1 MVSFVTRDQLV
12 VFDPHGTHLPGGLLG
27 LRCNFVEKGFRDSHA
42 AQAAPFVWEGASAL
56 PFCDAD
62 LRAPL
67 DGTLFRLPLR
77 TEQQAQRS
85 AIAQHSFTD
94 AEVGGLLQDLAQAAG
109 SMLLFLK
116 HVESIEIYERPAEGG
131 APRCVHRTAVGMPE
145 GAAAASELRML
156 RCLSAT
162 STQQPER
169 SCYSYELALKR
180 EQPTVEES
188 WLLHWSSGEEL
199 GEGEEES
206 RGSAIAK
213 GLGLSEWVAV
223 AMPLSGRK
231 GEREEPAGRAY
242 CYLPLPIST
251 GLRTHIH
258 ASFALS
264 SNRRDLWMADD
275 LSGGGALKAQWNA
288 HLLGTAL
295 PHCMASMLELLPA
308 RISSMFRNDVK
319 ARAATIYAALP
330 DLELV
335 KSPFE
340 QMATRTI
347 REAARRDCA
356 VLYDA
361 GSREPWVRLSDAVF
375 QDAEFAALFAGDS
388 RVRQMMTTADE
399 VRLVSPPQF
408 VCASLQKAG
417 VAVRTTSPKM
427 VSSMLQKHTLSKLL
441 TKAQAHTLLTY
452 LLHDFRSRKDAFS
465 NLISLNVAPMHAL
478 PSASSPSAGRASP
491 VLATFQA
498 RTNSS
503 NFLYLCPTFRLGDD
517 ESSPEVDGREMMP
530 EFPWFL
536 DPEASP
542 EVLEALRSQ
551 QSLAQLNIVRLN
563 LRALASNMQYVLPPA
578 WRSRTSPIAL
588 DGASDT
594 TAQEASPSKSRS
606 WKTNNRKKRRDGGDD
621 GSSHRETLGAREVL
635 RRLEL
640 FWGFIDSCGERLDL
654 SRTMQGWPVVM
665 AARHAP
671 AGGEPELFAM
681 SVETAKSVSVL
692 ARDMYSQEELAVLD
706 SAGVLFLTGAAERL
720 AAQVQGSDK
729 VAPALRAVARCFTPA
744 HKELRALR
752 LKNQSRAEQLA
763 DAGSAPQ
770 LEPEPEPE
778 LGPELGPE
786 PELCASLRGLVLT
799 WSGARGP
806 VLQKKARR
814 QRSFDSIPE
823 GTLRALPIFETIGGE
838 WVSAATTMGAVHVCC
853 APSRAWETLLR
864 KHAVDVPCLSSEGDA
879 GLLLPAAGL
888 KGHEEEFLGECIA
901 PWLLQEG
908 ADSPRAVCVAFIA
921 GVERCSRVESVWK
934 RKQERHPRSILQALA
949 DAPLVECVDGVRRPI
964 EACMDPDDPDL
975 RAVYGSSDSASLYP
989 RTEYREAESLK
1000 VLRKAG
1006 MSSLGDGA
1014 SFVQAA
1020 RYIASRPPHPD
1031 TGEPTRETLAGARQL
1046 LSYLVQR
1053 STKELRW
1060 SNTDFMQVA
1069 QEHWVPAQDWR
1080 KLLFPPDRCLSLQL
1094 PKAFASTSSE
1104 RESLQDDS
1112 SDDDQQGEG
1121 GAAPLSVQEI
1131 RVRIEKIY
1139 RDKNPSKIHDVNR
1152 LLKKYKRKEAAL
1164 YSSIVKKYEINE
1176 RLYFAQ
1182 HDTDDAPLETV
1193 VLAEDGA
1200 DEEPSV

>member
-27 LRCNFVEKGFRDSHA
+27 LRCNFVEKGLRDSHP
-42 AQAAPFVWEGASAL
+42 AQAAPFVWEGESAL

-94 AEVGGLLQDLAQAAG
+94 AEVGDLLQDLAQAAG

-116 HVESIEIYERPAEGG
+116 NVESIEIYERPAEGG

-169 SCYSYELALKR
+169 SSYSYDLVLKR

-251 GLRTHIH
+251 GLRTHVH

-347 REAARRDCA
+347 REAARRDCT

-452 LLHDFRSRKDAFS
+452 LLHDFRSRKDAFT

-478 PSASSPSAGRASP
+478 SSASSPSAGRASP

-517 ESSPEVDGREMMP
+517 ESGPEVDGREMMP

-588 DGASDT
+588 DGTSDT
-594 TAQEASPSKSRS
+594 TAEEASPSKSRS

-681 SVETAKSVSVL
+681 SVETAKRVSVL

-706 SAGVLFLTGAAERL
+706 SAGVLFLTGASERL
-720 AAQVQGSDK
+720 AAQVQGSEK

-744 HKELRALR
+744 HRELRALR

-778 LGPELGPE
+778 LGPE
-786 PELCASLRGLVLT
+786 PELCASLRELVLT

-806 VLQKKARR
+806 VPQKKARR

-823 GTLRALPIFETIGGE
+823 GVLRALPIFETIGGE

-864 KHAVDVPCLSSEGDA
+864 KHAVHVPCLSSEGDA

-888 KGHEEEFLGECIA
+888 KGHEEEFLGECIG
-901 PWLLQEG
+901 PFLLQEG
-908 ADSPRAVCVAFIA
+908 AESPRAVCVAFIA

-949 DAPLVECVDGVRRPI
+949 DAPLVECVDGVRRLI
-964 EACMDPDDPDL
+964 AACMDPDDPDL
-975 RAVYGSSDSASLYP
+975 RAVYGSRDSASLYP

-1020 RYIASRPPHPD
+1020 RYIASRPPHPA

-1112 SDDDQQGEG
+1112 SDDDQEAEG
-1121 GAAPLSVQEI
+1121 GAASLSVQEI
-1131 RVRIEKIY
+1131 RLRIEKIY

-1182 HDTDDAPLETV
+1182 HDTDEAPLETV
-1193 VLAEDGA
+1193 VLDEDG